1 MLDASVAVWS
11 ADDDCG
17 IRLFEIAR
25 AYLLGQPRRRLGRFG
40 KNHHAARRS
49 VEPVQK
55 PEIRLARLVVFF
67 YKVLFERRQQI
78 GIAALVALRRHVLR
92 LDHNEQMIV
101 LEKHRRLELAVVR
114 CFRLGLCLRRSRS
127 YHILDVQPELY
138 LGRGLRGLL
147 RLFAVG
153 VVCLFSA
160 ASVPFG
166 LAVAAAI
173 VVASA
178 VAFPLAAIVAVT
190 SAVAFSLAAIAVVP
204 VPVLIAAALALA
216 EFLIAVIRL
225 SSVFIAVTF
234 FAVAAA
240 IVAVTSAV
248 AFSLAELFILIE
260 RLSLAVTIRLAA
272 LSVTV
277 VGRLFAVAAVCYVVR
292 HLHLHDPL
300 QPHGSGTL
308 LSVGRHTS

>member
-40 KNHHAARRS
+40 KDHHAARRS

-101 LEKHRRLELAVVR
+101 LKKHRRLELAVVR

-127 YHILDVQPELY
+127 YYVLDVQPELY

-147 RLFAVG
+147 RLFAV
-153 VVCLFSA
+153 CLFSA
-160 ASVPFG
+160 APEPFG

-178 VAFPLAAIVAVT
+178 VAFPLAAIAAVP
-190 SAVAFSLAAIAVVP
+190 APVIIAV
-204 VPVLIAAALALA
+204 ALALA

-225 SSVFIAVTF
+225 SSVFIAVTL
-234 FAVAAA
+234 FAVALA
-240 IVAVTSAV
+240 
-248 AFSLAELFILIE
+248 LAELFILIE
-260 RLSLAVTIRLAA
+260 QLSLAVTVRLAA
-272 LSVTV
+272 LAVTV
-277 VGRLFAVAAVCYVVR
+277 VGRIFAVAAVCYVVR